1 MRERY
6 GSPFPGA
13 PEQWYLEDIIN
24 MVCNWNMAKGNH
36 TINTVVRYGL
46 KSTACEKQSMTYLVY
61 SDLTNVRFHLN
72 DVYNCVA
79 FYKEGWVYPRKPIQ
93 ISDAFRQELQQV
105 LEKKFQNILKQKEKV
120 IEKPFD
126 SQKFVND
133 FFSNM
138 NKQQQNQLNRRI
150 NQNRKIKEYNPLRFL
165 NSIKEEELF

>member
-13 PEQWYLEDIIN
+13 PEQWYLEDIIDV
-24 MVCNWNMAKGNH
+24 VCNWNMAKGNH

-46 KSTACEKQSMTYLVY
+46 KSTACEKQSRTYPVY

-72 DVYNCVA
+72 DVYDCVA

-105 LEKKFQNILKQKEKV
+105 LEKKLQNILKQKEKV

-133 FFSNM
+133 FFSSM
-138 NKQQQNQLNRRI
+138 NKQQKNHLQKTKLKTEI
-150 NQNRKIKEYNPLRFL
+150 LKLYKASLP
-165 NSIKEEELF
+165 SIEEE